1 MFVPIVAAAVVIIK
15 PREQASKQRSIVSY
29 RDLNR
34 RLIELEKVVLP
45 CSFPNNLRAVFSFS
59 LPSQVYSSHFRGGQ
73 KELKE
78 TAGGK
83 QREKG
88 KECVQLFLRL
98 RPCQL

>member
-1 MFVPIVAAAVVIIK
+1 MVNRVRKGSSSLLF
-15 PREQASKQRSIVSY
+15 SKQ
-29 RDLNR
+29 
-34 RLIELEKVVLP
+34 LEGCL
-45 CSFPNNLRAVFSFS
+45 LFS
-59 LPSQVYSSHFRGGQ
+59 LPSPVYSSHFRGGQ

>member
-1 MFVPIVAAAVVIIK
+1 MVNRVRKGSSSVLF
-15 PREQASKQRSIVSY
+15 SKQFEGCLFVFSSVSS
-29 RDLNR
+29 LFFTFQR
-34 RLIELEKVVLP
+34 RLE
-45 CSFPNNLRAVFSFS
+45 
-59 LPSQVYSSHFRGGQ
+59 G
-73 KELKE
+73 LKE